1 MKVFDRW
8 GYAGGAT
15 DDWYKD
21 IGIEYSYTW
30 ELPERDEDGFH
41 GFELPPKNIIRV
53 KHFSIISLI
62 IIYCKLQPR
71 LVNTFFM
78 VS

>member
-15 DDWYKD
+15 DDWYKSL
-21 IGIEYSYTW
+21 GIEYSYTW
-30 ELPERDEDGFH
+30 ELPQADEDGLH

-53 KHFSIISLI
+53 KQIKDHQSVQKYIEILL
-62 IIYCKLQPR
+62 KGW
-71 LVNTFFM
+71 
-78 VS
+78 